1 MSTILPMET
10 DKTKAKSSSSSSFPI
25 SKILAVVFF
34 ATTVGLAIGIGILLA
49 EEDKDCT
56 SSESMSSPS
65 PSPSSP
71 SPSPASYTCSTD
83 GKTSTGYYWT
93 EHAVML
99 ASGNPAI
106 SALPKSSGDEVC
118 DDDLTTLLSLGF
130 TESALMGDEIP
141 GFGRFPYIT
150 PCPNDVADPTKTFDF
165 GT

>member
-1 MSTILPMET
+1 MET

-34 ATTVGLAIGIGILLA
+34 AVAILLAIGVAILLA

-65 PSPSSP
+65 PSPS
-71 SPSPASYTCSTD
+71 PAYYTCSTD

-118 DDDLTTLLSLGF
+118 DDDLTTLLSLSF